1 MWPRPGTTRSSWNS
15 TAPHRTADPHSDCG
29 LWCRK
34 KDEARLQQQAHPK
47 ATKFG
52 LIEVHIVPPTD
63 KLLGSRPHFLC
74 PTGVVVVPRLDL
86 FPIFAA
92 HVAEELYKCVGIP
105 RATRPCPQELCQIVD
120 GGRIRGLYGG
130 EKVQETREMI
140 KMVREKVGN
149 ALHLLE
155 VEKQHQ
161 TYRFFSTSVNPS
173 KSSSPRSV
181 TSSKSNFV
189 MMPLP
194 PNRHDSIATGVRC
207 GTCMECPTPCDGD
220 GQTIMGSPTPVH
232 TRSRPRMVAVPVEK
246 RSASMPIRCSI
257 DTKRFG
263 SGKFL

>member
-92 HVAEELYKCVGIP
+92 HVAEEL
-105 RATRPCPQELCQIVD
+105 CQIVD
-120 GGRIRGLYGG
+120 GGRIRGLDGG

-161 TYRFFSTSVNPS
+161 DVQVFF
-173 KSSSPRSV
+173 
-181 TSSKSNFV
+181 
-189 MMPLP
+189 
-194 PNRHDSIATGVRC
+194 DIGQSIEVLVPAF
-207 GTCMECPTPCDGD
+207 GD
-220 GQTIMGSPTPVH
+220 
-232 TRSRPRMVAVPVEK
+232 VEQV
-246 RSASMPIRCSI
+246 
-257 DTKRFG
+257 
-263 SGKFL
+263 